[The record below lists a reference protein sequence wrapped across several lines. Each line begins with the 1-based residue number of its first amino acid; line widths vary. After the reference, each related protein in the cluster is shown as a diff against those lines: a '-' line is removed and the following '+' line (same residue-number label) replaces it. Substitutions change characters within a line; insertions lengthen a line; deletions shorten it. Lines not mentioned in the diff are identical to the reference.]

1 MTSKTYGP
9 LEVNEI
15 NETNEYDIE
24 SLQESKETKE
34 KEPIVR
40 GKFKVIDQLDQE
52 HLKQQKLKKIQKYLC
67 LLFFTTVLGATGFIL
82 YYDKLQTQD
91 KFQGYQKPDLYNSD
105 EDSMKYMSGRI
116 MGHHH
121 RRRRCSD
128 YKYGCCEIYYGP
140 KEKDFIEISPYR
152 MVKQDEDGS
161 NCPFLKDLVE
171 EFNINY
177 IQDYGEVGT
186 EGYCQIDTS
195 YDSTMK
201 NVSGGTMNL
210 VQPKDDPY
218 GFNCNHVGDL
228 VHMYENHWP
237 ENETFMNVVFL
248 SIIIGLVCCALRGK

>member
-9 LEVNEI
+9 LEI

-40 GKFKVIDQLDQE
+40 AKFKVIDQLDQDY
-52 HLKQQKLKKIQKYLC
+52 LKQQKLKKIQKYLC
-67 LLFFTTVLGATGFIL
+67 LVFFITTVLGVSGLML

-91 KFQGYQKPDLYNSD
+91 KFQDYQKSDLYNSD
-105 EDSMKYMSGRI
+105 EDNMEYMSGRI
-116 MGHHH
+116 MGHYH
-121 RRRRCSD
+121 RRRKCSD

-152 MVKQDEDGS
+152 MVKQDESGS

-177 IQDYGEVGT
+177 IQDYGDVGT
-186 EGYCQIDTS
+186 AGYCQIDTS
-195 YDSTMK
+195 YDSSSK
-201 NVSGGTMNL
+201 HISGGKMYL
-210 VQPKDDPY
+210 VQPKDDSY
-218 GFNCNHVGDL
+218 GYNCNRIGDL
-228 VHMYENHWP
+228 VHLYENHWP
-237 ENETFMNVVFL
+237 ENETFMDILFL
-248 SIIIGLVCCALRGK
+248 SFIVGIACCALSRK